1 MRRVISRLRRL
12 LQRSARPF
20 APTDHALLSLSP
32 DLFDADFYRLMYPDV
47 AEAGIDPIAH
57 YLTYGADE
65 GRDPSAVFNT
75 AYYARQMPE
84 GDRGMNPLVHFLRH
98 GRGQRVSPTP
108 FFDHDAYAK
117 RNRDVV
123 EQGGDLFS
131 HYARHGVHEDRVACD
146 IFDPQRYLAENP
158 EARQSELH
166 ALAHYLAVGD
176 AQGAIPVHYA
186 DLGLRRADGVTI
198 ARPDDLMAAIAALPP
213 QEAQGAVLD
222 IIVPVYRGLDETLS
236 CLWHVLRA
244 RDDLAVE
251 LVVVD
256 DCSPE
261 PELSAALQTLADSGH
276 VTLLRNDTNQG
287 FVKSVNRG
295 MRLHPDRDVILLN
308 SDTEVYSGWAD
319 RMYRTVQADRMIG
332 TLTPLTNNGTICSYP
347 HFPHDNPHTLELDY
361 QTLDAIAV
369 EVNAE
374 AEPVP
379 APTGVGFAMYIRR
392 AVLEA
397 VGYFDE
403 EAFGTGYGEENDF
416 CQRAQAAGWLDMI
429 TANVVIRHLGNMSFQ
444 GQKAERVR
452 HATAVINE
460 RYPKYDARVQ
470 RFIAADPLRP
480 HRARLDQARMA
491 RLVGAQN
498 VLVISH
504 GRGGGTEQ
512 AVQEECDRM
521 ARDGISVFRMRADS
535 PRRGRVVHFHAE
547 APDLPN
553 LKALDLERDRE
564 AIIALWRELGITR
577 VDLHHLADF
586 GRFGA
591 QKLHRLVQEAGLPWR
606 YVIHD
611 YLPVC
616 PRINLA
622 DQHGVYCGEPGSE
635 GCAACLKALH
645 SEFGTVDIDWWRAE
659 NRRLLAGA
667 EACVVPDRDVAER
680 LTRYFPE
687 IAIRVAPHGTATPG
701 ARAVKR
707 RKGAEDLRVGVIGA
721 ISEIKGF
728 TYLIDCA
735 RLIQAQKLP
744 LTFVVVGFTKN
755 DELAAEAGIEV
766 AGRYSHDTLSERLET
781 LGLDVILQ
789 PSRLPET
796 YSYTLSAAIESG
808 LPIVIFDI
816 GAPQSRLRDLAVPDA
831 HILPLTITPQQM
843 VTHLDTMRKARS
855 VRGHVV

>member
-1 MRRVISRLRRL
+1 MSGPCDTIL
-12 LQRSARPF
+12 P
-20 APTDHALLSLSP
+20 PTGI
-32 DLFDADFYRLMYPDV
+32 YP
-47 AEAGIDPIAH
+47 
-57 YLTYGADE
+57 
-65 GRDPSAVFNT
+65 
-75 AYYARQMPE
+75 
-84 GDRGMNPLVHFLRH
+84 
-98 GRGQRVSPTP
+98 
-108 FFDHDAYAK
+108 
-117 RNRDVV
+117 
-123 EQGGDLFS
+123 
-131 HYARHGVHEDRVACD
+131 
-146 IFDPQRYLAENP
+146 YLAENP

-176 AQGAIPVHYA
+176 ARGAIPVHYA

-198 ARPDDLMAAIAALPP
+198 THPDDLEAAIRALPP
-213 QEAQGAVLD
+213 QDTQEVVLD
-222 IIVPVYRGLDETLS
+222 VIVPVYRALDETLS

-244 RDDLAVE
+244 RDAVPFE

-261 PELSAALQTLADSGH
+261 PELSAALQALADSGH
-276 VTLLRNDTNQG
+276 ITLLRNDTNQG

-295 MRLHPDRDVILLN
+295 MGLHPDRDVILLN
-308 SDTEVYSGWAD
+308 SDTEVPSGWVD
-319 RMYRTVQADRMIG
+319 RLHRTVQADPLIG

-347 HFPHDNPHTLELDY
+347 HFPHDNPHALEIDY
-361 QTLDAIAV
+361 ETLDAIAA

-392 AVLEA
+392 AVLDE
-397 VGYFDE
+397 VGDFDE

-429 TANVVIRHLGNMSFQ
+429 AGNVVIRHLGNMSFQ

-480 HRARLDQARMA
+480 HRARIDEARMMRLEGA
-491 RLVGAQN
+491 RN

-512 AVQEECDRM
+512 AVEEDCARM

-535 PRRGRVVHFHAE
+535 PHRGRVVHFHAT

-553 LKALDLERDRE
+553 LKALDLERDRA
-564 AIIALWRELGITR
+564 AIIALWQRLGITR

-591 QKLHRLVQEAGLPWR
+591 QKLHRLLQEAGLPWR

-611 YLPVC
+611 YLPIC

-622 DQHGVYCGEPGSE
+622 DDRGVYCGEPDSD
-635 GCAACLKALH
+635 GCRRCLQALH

-659 NRRLLAGA
+659 NRPLLAGA

-687 IAIRVAPHGTATPG
+687 IAIRVAPHDAVTPG
-701 ARAVKR
+701 ARPVAR
-707 RKGAEDLRVGVIGA
+707 RQRSERLRVGVIGA
-721 ISEIKGF
+721 ISDIKGF
-728 TYLIDCA
+728 AYLIDCA
-735 RLIQAQKLP
+735 RLVQDRNLP
-744 LTFVVVGFTKN
+744 VTFVVVGFTK
-755 DELAAEAGIEV
+755 DDRLAAEAGIEV
-766 AGRYSHDTLSERLET
+766 AGRYSHDTLSERLEA
-781 LGLDVILQ
+781 LELDVILQ
-789 PSRLPET
+789 PARLPET
-796 YSYTLSAAIESG
+796 YSYTLSATIESG
-808 LPIVIFDI
+808 LPVVVFDI
-816 GAPQSRLRDLAVPDA
+816 GAQQSRLRGLGVPDA
-831 HILPLTITPQQM
+831 HILPLRTTPQEM
-843 VTHLDTMRKARS
+843 VAHLDTMRQARAVEPLS
-855 VRGHVV
+855 A